1 MYNLYVDNWTIDQQ
15 MYAIHKIK
23 IYQRKPLTNKNHA
36 NSYYSCSKSTQ
47 GSERIIYGNV
57 YAI

>member
-23 IYQRKPLTNKNHA
+23 IYQHKPLTNKTMLTH
-36 NSYYSCSKSTQ
+36 
-47 GSERIIYGNV
+47 IILVLNLPKEV
-57 YAI
+57 KE